1 MERSLS
7 IHRTRSLMLGALI
20 GLLVWPASILASTP
34 QKVPMEPVSGQVMVD
49 GKPVPV
55 RFVPTL
61 TVTPE
66 GKGMRGTLVLDA
78 DMGAVQ
84 ERLTESLGGTKQYDE
99 CGQRVSLSEM
109 RVVPLDGGLG
119 VTGVMQLEQWACLF
133 GKAPRL
139 LLSGTVDIGAAAT
152 PVIEGTERVRLE
164 VRITRA
170 EPRGNLG
177 KLTRIFNLEQLLS
190 DLIEKEIRK
199 SAPEGLVASLP
210 DSLKRHRVALE
221 QVAFTDRG
229 QGRLGLHAEG
239 SVHLPLGWV
248 LGARR

>member
-1 MERSLS
+1 M
-7 IHRTRSLMLGALI
+7 
-20 GLLVWPASILASTP
+20 
-34 QKVPMEPVSGQVMVD
+34 QPVSGQVMVD

-61 TVTPE
+61 KVTPE
-66 GKGMRGTLVLDA
+66 GKGLRGALSLDA
-78 DMGAVQ
+78 DMGTVQ
-84 ERLTESLGGTKQYDE
+84 ERLTESLGGTKQFDE

-109 RVVPLDGGLG
+109 RVAPVDGGLG
-119 VTGVMQLEQWACLF
+119 VTGVMHLEQWACLF
-133 GKAPRL
+133 GKKPRML
-139 LLSGTVDIGAAAT
+139 MSGTVDIGAAAT
-152 PVIEGTERVRLE
+152 PVVENGDQVRLD

-190 DLIEKEIRK
+190 DMIEQEIRK
-199 SAPEGLVASLP
+199 SAPEGMVASLP
-210 DSLKRHRVALE
+210 ESLKRHRVTLE

-229 QGRLGLHAEG
+229 AGRLGLHAEG
-239 SVHLPLGWV
+239 SVHLPLRWV